1 MRTIELPR
9 TTQLPWLK
17 VCDYVSDYVRSKSIK
32 TMRTREQLRT
42 TQLPWLRVM
51 IVSNSWRQLWLL
63 HKRSAIWCLSS
74 LLTSVF
80 QYLKKG
86 CCSLRILTYYSSLS
100 FVHQCL
106 YSILRLRGISLLL
119 TILSRLLST
128 LRHSSH
134 STSLWYRLCRQQ
146 EILSPKIPR
155 FSMSYGSL

>member
-9 TTQLPWLK
+9 TTQLPWLR

-32 TMRTREQLRT
+32 NMRTREQLRT

-80 QYLKKG
+80 SIFIVLDPIFFGGGNLHLKEG

-106 YSILRLRGISLLL
+106 CSILRLRGISLLL

-134 STSLWYRLCRQQ
+134 STSL
-146 EILSPKIPR
+146 
-155 FSMSYGSL
+155 

>member
-1 MRTIELPR
+1 MRTIELLR
-9 TTQLPWLK
+9 TTQLPWLR

-32 TMRTREQLRT
+32 NMRTREQLRT

-51 IVSNSWRQLWLL
+51 IVSNSWRQLCYYTRDQPSDAYPLYWRQFFNIYSPWSYIFWGGNL
-63 HKRSAIWCLSS
+63 H
-74 LLTSVF
+74 
-80 QYLKKG
+80 LKEG

-106 YSILRLRGISLLL
+106 CSILRLRGISLLL

-134 STSLWYRLCRQQ
+134 STSL
-146 EILSPKIPR
+146 
-155 FSMSYGSL
+155 

>member
-9 TTQLPWLK
+9 TTQLPWLR

-42 TQLPWLRVM
+42 TQLSWLRVM

-80 QYLKKG
+80 SIFIVLDPIFFGGGNLHLKEG

-106 YSILRLRGISLLL
+106 CSILRLRGISLLL

-134 STSLWYRLCRQQ
+134 STSL
-146 EILSPKIPR
+146 
-155 FSMSYGSL
+155 